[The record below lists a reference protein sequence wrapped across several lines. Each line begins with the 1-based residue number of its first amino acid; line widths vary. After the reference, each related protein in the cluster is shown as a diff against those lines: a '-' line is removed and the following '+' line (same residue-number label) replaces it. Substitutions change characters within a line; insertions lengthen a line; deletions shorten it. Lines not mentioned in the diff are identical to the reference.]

1 MPFWNTSETTDPN
14 SEAQNTVSQFQKKQR
29 SSALKKLI
37 FRQKEARRQFENL
50 IEFIILRD
58 EENFLNINLLATR
71 SIVLLARFFGRVFSV
86 NYAF

>member
-1 MPFWNTSETTDPN
+1 MLYWNTSETADPN

-71 SIVLLARFFGRVFSV
+71 SIVLRARFFRTCF
-86 NYAF
+86 